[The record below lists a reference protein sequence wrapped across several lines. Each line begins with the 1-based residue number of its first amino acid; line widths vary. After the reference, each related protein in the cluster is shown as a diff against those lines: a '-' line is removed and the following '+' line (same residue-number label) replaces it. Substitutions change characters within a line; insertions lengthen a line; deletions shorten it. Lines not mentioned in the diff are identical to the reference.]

1 MGKYIIHFD
10 DKHWQDLDDE
20 LYYRCFEIPWFS
32 TTKTTISRLTP
43 YTEDSA
49 YAHGYTEAE
58 SKYREIR
65 DELEKQAYQRG
76 YETAKH
82 ECEDCQK
89 IRYDAEQELV
99 KKAYDT
105 AYADA
110 EEIYDSGK
118 RAMYQKGLKDAWEA
132 ARKIVLPGDVSGIYL
147 ADLEEIFDRSSL
159 QDVIKDYSAS
169 ECIEKIRAYEQE
181 KKELFLVGDEVE
193 GDEDGQRGVVI
204 DSRFENSQVAVLTG
218 NSKVYSWWSK
228 CAIHKTGRHFP
239 EIAEVMQ
246 KMKESDNG

>member
-76 YETAKH
+76 YE
-82 ECEDCQK
+82 E
-89 IRYDAEQELV
+89 
-99 KKAYDT
+99 AYDT

-110 EEIYDSGK
+110 EEIYESGK

-132 ARKIVLPGDVSGIYL
+132 ARKRIHMPE
-147 ADLEEIFDRSSL
+147 ADLLNLFTECYAAVCTSVQVFLKYD
-159 QDVIKDYSAS
+159 AS
-169 ECIEKIRAYEQE
+169 ECVEKIRQYEQE
-181 KKELFLVGDEVE
+181 KEEQITKGNIVLIKSTPEVE
-193 GDEDGQRGVVI
+193 ILVTYADEEYVSGIALTEVDGNCEIGDQYTNIRISNVE
-204 DSRFENSQVAVLTG
+204 
-218 NSKVYSWWSK
+218 
-228 CAIHKTGRHFP
+228 KTGKHYD
-239 EIAEVMQ
+239 IVSVLQ

>member
-10 DKHWQDLDDE
+10 DKPWEELDDE

-76 YETAKH
+76 YKE
-82 ECEDCQK
+82 
-89 IRYDAEQELV
+89 
-99 KKAYDT
+99 AYDT

-110 EEIYDSGK
+110 EQIYESGK
-118 RAMYQKGLKDAWEA
+118 RAMYQKGLKDAWECTM
-132 ARKIVLPGDVSGIYL
+132 KIRGMTWDEQREVFGTDYYTDIIALPV
-147 ADLEEIFDRSSL
+147 
-159 QDVIKDYSAS
+159 S
-169 ECIEKIRAYEQE
+169 ECIEKIRQYEQE
-181 KKELFLVGDEVE
+181 KDRQARIEYNFDEIKDVLETTAKECNVSLD
-193 GDEDGQRGVVI
+193 
-204 DSRFENSQVAVLTG
+204 
-218 NSKVYSWWSK
+218 
-228 CAIHKTGRHFP
+228 
-239 EIAEVMQ
+239 EIAEVLR
-246 KMKESDNG
+246 KMKETDNG

>member
-1 MGKYIIHFD
+1 MEAYIVHFD
-10 DKHWQDLDDE
+10 DKPWEDLDDE

-76 YETAKH
+76 YE
-82 ECEDCQK
+82 E
-89 IRYDAEQELV
+89 
-99 KKAYDT
+99 AYDT

-110 EEIYDSGK
+110 EEIYESGK

-132 ARKIVLPGDVSGIYL
+132 ARKIAVMPDGKLEAIFGTAYL
-147 ADLEEIFDRSSL
+147 TKIFT
-159 QDVIKDYSAS
+159 DYSAS
-169 ECIEKIRAYEQE
+169 EAIERIRQYEQE
-181 KKELFLVGDEVE
+181 KEEPIKEQSVTAE
-193 GDEDGQRGVVI
+193 
-204 DSRFENSQVAVLTG
+204 
-218 NSKVYSWWSK
+218 
-228 CAIHKTGRHFP
+228 
-239 EIAEVMQ
+239 EVMRQYLNTFCNGRSCASCPLDTPDFTCGRGYHFISANPISDEEVRRAYVEVRQ
-246 KMKESDNG
+246 KMEEN

>member
-1 MGKYIIHFD
+1 MGTYIIHFD
-10 DKHWQDLDDE
+10 DKPWEDLDDE

-76 YETAKH
+76 YE
-82 ECEDCQK
+82 
-89 IRYDAEQELV
+89 
-99 KKAYDT
+99 KAYDT

-110 EEIYDSGK
+110 EGIYESGK

-132 ARKIVLPGDVSGIYL
+132 ARTLWNTPNRK
-147 ADLEEIFDRSSL
+147 EIFGHTAFNTAL
-159 QDVIKDYSAS
+159 TTLTAQEA
-169 ECIEKIRAYEQE
+169 IEKIRQYEQE
-181 KKELFLVGDEVE
+181 KEEIQVGDEIETPSGLRGYVVNFTDDELVHYVSSE
-193 GDEDGQRGVVI
+193 G
-204 DSRFENSQVAVLTG
+204 RFGTMGMSAV
-218 NSKVYSWWSK
+218 S
-228 CAIHKTGRHFP
+228 KTGRHSP
-239 EIAEVMQ
+239 EIAEVFA

>member
-1 MGKYIIHFD
+1 MKAYIIHFD
-10 DKHWQDLDDE
+10 DKPWEDLDDE

-76 YETAKH
+76 YE
-82 ECEDCQK
+82 E
-89 IRYDAEQELV
+89 
-99 KKAYDT
+99 AYDT

-110 EEIYDSGK
+110 EGIYESGK

-132 ARKIVLPGDVSGIYL
+132 ARKISSTDS
-147 ADLEEIFDRSSL
+147 ATRDEIFGL
-159 QDVIKDYSAS
+159 VITSNIFDENTAS
-169 ECIEKIRAYEQE
+169 EAIEKIRQYEQE
-181 KKELFLVGDEVE
+181 KDEEIQVGDEVRSIHHGWTAVVSAIDRE
-193 GDEDGQRGVVI
+193 CMTLMDTNGELGDGYDVN
-204 DSRFENSQVAVLTG
+204 RFT
-218 NSKVYSWWSK
+218 
-228 CAIHKTGRHFP
+228 KTGRHFP
-239 EIAEVMQ
+239 EIAEVLA
-246 KMKESDNG
+246 KMKEADNG